1 MWGYGD
7 MNIFNSL
14 RKYAGKWAVIASRAF
29 TVEEQNAVSSAK
41 VVASQYGNSVC
52 FMMVGGGQTFIP
64 LSQNSSKA
72 VGDTIDLSKAQLLTL
87 AKDGEDDIYR
97 VEA

>member
-1 MWGYGD
+1 

-14 RKYAGKWAVIASRAF
+14 RKYAGKWSIVASRAF
-29 TVEEQNAVSSAK
+29 SAEEQNAVVQAI
-41 VVASQYGNSVC
+41 VVESQYGNSVC

-64 LSQNSSKA
+64 LSTNSSKA
-72 VGDTIDLSKAQLLTL
+72 VGDTVDLSKAILLTL